1 MATDDSLKRR
11 SFLKAAGGATAAA
24 TLAGC
29 TGGGGDG
36 EATTTDETD
45 ETDTTSGGEETDETT
60 TEEDAGSSGGTLT
73 YARGSDS
80 ATLDF
85 QNTTSGEVAKV
96 TNQIYDSLIEFEPGE
111 TSLKA
116 GLATEWNVDGKTIS
130 MTLREGVMFHNGEEF
145 TAEDFVATYRRFV
158 DEDYEYYPGGSYASS
173 YGPYSLGSW
182 IDSVES
188 DGEYS
193 VTITLNQQYAPIL
206 PNLAMFCSKVH
217 SLEAIKEYGKEL
229 KSNPVG
235 TGPFQFDNWDK
246 GNERIRLTKN
256 DDYWGEQK
264 AQVGELVF
272 TTVGKNSTR
281 AQTLVSGG
289 ADIVDGLG
297 AQSSKI
303 IEGSNKAELVSIPG
317 INVGYMAFN
326 MARVEAFR
334 NKKVRQAVSY
344 AIDTESM
351 VNTIFKGIASQASQ
365 PIPESVMG
373 YNPDLDPYPY
383 DPDKAQKMLKEA
395 GYDGMSFEL
404 SIMKNPRPYLP
415 SPRQAAQ
422 LIKSNLG
429 EVGVSVELNTMPWKS
444 YLTYTENY
452 KHDACFLGWM
462 TDNGDPDNFYYALL
476 HPGISTDAVPEG
488 QDWAD
493 PSKHDDFSTLN
504 AAAWANTEFMKLTE
518 EAQTSYETGKRKP
531 KYQKAGEIFH
541 EEQPWVALDHT
552 KTMRGVSSRVSGF
565 EIAPIGGP
573 FLNQVSLSE

>member
-29 TGGGGDG
+29 TGGGGEGDG
-36 EATTTDETD
+36 TTTGTTETTSGTTEGG
-45 ETDTTSGGEETDETT
+45 ETDTTT
-60 TEEDAGSSGGTLT
+60 TEESGSSGGTLT
-73 YARGSDS
+73 YARGADS
-80 ATLDF
+80 GTLDF

-96 TNQIYDSLIEFEPGE
+96 TNQIYDSLIEFKPGK

-116 GLATEWNVDGKTIS
+116 GLATKWNVDGKTVS
-130 MTLREGVMFHNGEEF
+130 LTLREGVKFHNGDEF
-145 TAEDFVATYRRFV
+145 TAKDFVATYRRFV
-158 DEDYEYYPGGSYASS
+158 DEDYEHYPGKDYVSS

-182 IDSVES
+182 IKSVKK
-188 DGEYS
+188 DGKYGVS
-193 VTITLNQQYAPIL
+193 ITLKQQYAPIL
-206 PNLAMFCSKVH
+206 ANLAMFCSKVH
-217 SLEAIKEYGKEL
+217 SLKAIKKYGTDL

-235 TGPFQFDNWDK
+235 TGPFKFENWDQ
-246 GNERIRLTKN
+246 GNQRIRLSKN
-256 DDYWGEQK
+256 EEFWGEQNAK
-264 AQVGELVF
+264 VGEVVF
-272 TTVGKNSTR
+272 TAVGKNSTR

-303 IEGSNKAELVSIPG
+303 IEGSNKAELVSMPG

-334 NKKVRQAVSY
+334 NKKVRQAISY
-344 AIDTESM
+344 AIDTKSL

-373 YNPDLDPYPY
+373 YNPDLDPYGY
-383 DPDKAQKMLKEA
+383 KPDKAKKMLKEA
-395 GYDGMSFEL
+395 GYDGLSFEL

-429 EVGVSVELNTMPWKS
+429 DVGVTVELNTMPWKA

-476 HPGISTDAVPEG
+476 HPGISRDAVPEG

-493 PSKHDDFSTLN
+493 PSKHDNFNTLDV
-504 AAAWANTEFMKLTE
+504 AAWANTEFMKLTE
-518 EAQTSYETGKRKP
+518 EAQTSYKTSERKP
-531 KYQKAGEIFH
+531 KYQQAGKIFH

-552 KTMRGVSSRVSGF
+552 KTMRGVAKRVSGF

-573 FLNQVSLSE
+573 FLKQVSLEK

>member
-29 TGGGGDG
+29 TGGGGEGD
-36 EATTTDETD
+36 ATTTDATD

-96 TNQIYDSLIEFEPGE
+96 TNQMYDSLIQFKPGE

-116 GLATEWNVDGKTIS
+116 GLATEWSVDGKTVE
-130 MTLREGVMFHNGEEF
+130 MTLREGVKFHNGEEF

-158 DEDYEYYPGGSYASS
+158 DEDYEYYPGGSYASA

-217 SLEAIKEYGKEL
+217 SLSAIKEYGKDL
-229 KSNPVG
+229 KNNPVG
-235 TGPFQFDNWDK
+235 TGPFEFDNWDK

-256 DDYWGEQK
+256 DEYWGEQN
-264 AQVGELVF
+264 AQVDELVF

-303 IEGSNKAELVSIPG
+303 IEGSDKAELVSMPG

-334 NKKVRQAVSY
+334 NKKVRQAISY
-344 AIDTESM
+344 AIDTKSM
-351 VNTIFKGIASQASQ
+351 VDSIFKGIASQASQ

-383 DPDKAQKMLKEA
+383 DPEKAQKMLKEA

-422 LIKSNLG
+422 LIKSNLS

-488 QDWAD
+488 QDWVD
-493 PSKHDDFSTLN
+493 PSNHDDFSTLN
-504 AAAWANTEFMKLTE
+504 ASAWAHTEFMELTE
-518 EAQTSYETGKRKP
+518 EAQTSYETSKRKP

-552 KTMRGVSSRVSGF
+552 KTMRGVAARVDGF

-573 FLNQVSLSE
+573 FLKQVSLSE